1 MKLQHC
7 YFCSRLFGYLGSLG
21 FHRNFRI
28 HFHSFT
34 KYFTDFMIWIVLEL
48 WVTFGKTANL
58 HQMSSEDLCVWDV
71 FALLVLS
78 SRAFFSV
85 SESIDQGYS

>member
-1 MKLQHC
+1 
-7 YFCSRLFGYLGSLG
+7 
-21 FHRNFRI
+21 
-28 HFHSFT
+28 
-34 KYFTDFMIWIVLEL
+34 MIWIVLEL

-78 SRAFFSV
+78 SRVFFGV
-85 SESIDQGYS
+85 SEFTDQVILRYYMLLIYLF